1 MKFSI
6 GDKILVKR
14 TGDEGHVVA
23 FINNDMVEVEVNGTI
38 FPAYIDEVDHPYLKW
53 FTEKKKAKPKTAP
66 EQLPVEKI
74 KNRQQRLAQGVY
86 LSFIPVFKTDTMEDI
101 VDHVKVHLLNE
112 LPVDIFFKYEVIL
125 QNSKL
130 FSHEGKL
137 HAFGNLYLH
146 NVTYED
152 MGAQPRFNWE
162 VEDAGKQKE
171 VLSGTVRIRPQK
183 LFEHVNHM
191 LQNNEPS
198 FSYLL
203 FDDLIQDKKVIT
215 EQAPITTPSKHTVKQ
230 QDKKT
235 KLTLQDLPR
244 YELDLHIEK
253 LVNNI
258 QGLSNSDML
267 HIQLNELHHA
277 LDLARRHRQERMV
290 IIHGM
295 GKGVLRDEVH
305 KILKQTPEVLR
316 YTDGWQ
322 GQYGFGATE
331 VFFKH

>member
-14 TGDEGHVVA
+14 TGEEGHVVA
-23 FINNDMVEVEVNGTI
+23 FINDEMVEVEIKRAT
-38 FPAYIDEVDHPYLKW
+38 FPMYIEDLDHPYLKW
-53 FTEKKKAKPKTAP
+53 FTEKKKGKPGSAP
-66 EQLPVEKI
+66 EQLPVERI
-74 KNRQQRLAQGVY
+74 KDRPKRLAQGIY
-86 LSFIPVFKTDTMEDI
+86 LSFIPVFKPDMMEDI

-112 LPVDIFFKYEVIL
+112 LPTDIFFKYDCSL
-125 QNSKL
+125 PGQKL
-130 FSHEGKL
+130 FNLEGKL

-146 NVTYED
+146 NVAYED

-162 VEDAGKQKE
+162 IEDAAKEKQP
-171 VLSGTVRIRPQK
+171 LNGTIRIKPPK
-183 LFEHVNHM
+183 LFEHINHL

-198 FSYLL
+198 FSYKLL
-203 FDDLIQDKKVIT
+203 DDLVEGRKT
-215 EQAPITTPSKHTVKQ
+215 TAPIAAEGLATPKHKE
-230 QDKKT
+230 KKT
-235 KLTLQDLPR
+235 RLTLQDLPR

-258 QGLSNSDML
+258 QGLSNADML
-267 HIQLNELHHA
+267 QIQLNELHHA

-290 IIHGM
+290 IIHGL

-305 KILKQTPEVLR
+305 KILKATPEVLR
-316 YTDGWQ
+316 FTDGWQ

-331 VFFKH
+331 VLFKY